1 MLQATEQAPTLVVT
15 YLIFADCRLARSQ
28 RVSRPSRASYLP
40 LVGVYFGQFEK
51 RKFANAT
58 LPANYMAKKD
68 LPEPS
73 LMTHHII
80 DWGNSGESQLT
91 QIKGYTDTELY
102 R

>member
-1 MLQATEQAPTLVVT
+1 MLQATEQAPTLVAI
-15 YLIFADCRLARSQ
+15 YLIFVDCHLARSH
-28 RVSRPSRASYLP
+28 RVSRLSRASYLA
-40 LVGVYFGQFEK
+40 LVGVYSGQFEE
-51 RKFANAT
+51 RKFASAT

-91 QIKGYTDTELY
+91 QI
-102 R
+102 